1 MDKERH
7 HRGHRADRRRGDG
20 VDPAK
25 PVSFAEVELTDQIM
39 RNERRNE
46 RNDDRDDDALDDVS
60 ASLLC
65 SISFVM
71 PTGLGQDDG
80 RSIPRG
86 FIVVKSEPVSYKRIA
101 SAPDV
106 VPRQMEIELERVKR
120 AAMIRG
126 LDQDLQNIFGIT
138 R

>member
-1 MDKERH
+1 
-7 HRGHRADRRRGDG
+7 
-20 VDPAK
+20 
-25 PVSFAEVELTDQIM
+25 M
-39 RNERRNE
+39 RDERRSE
-46 RNDDRDDDALDDVS
+46 RDDDRDDDALDDVS
-60 ASLLC
+60 ANLLC
-65 SISFVM
+65 SISLVM

-80 RSIPRG
+80 RSIFRG

-106 VPRQMEIELERVKR
+106 VQRQVEIELERVKR

-126 LDQDLQNIFGIT
+126 IDQDLQNIFGIT